1 MWTEMGGTSADL
13 SSLIH
18 ADRFKKTPFFLTN
31 FGGDMVLEIRVEA
44 LTALQSLSSNQ
55 WGILK

>member
-1 MWTEMGGTSADL
+1 MRMVMAGTSSDL

-18 ADRFKKTPFFLTN
+18 ADRFKKTPFLFLAN

-44 LTALQSLSSNQ
+44 LPALQSLSSNQ
-55 WGILK
+55 W